1 MAHGTDIQLR
11 GKGTPI
17 DLTGLSHTCELL
29 GVTAAQIWAV
39 LSVETRGFG
48 FFQDR
53 RPQILF
59 ERHIFHRL
67 TNGRYDSDN
76 ADISNRKPGGYLKGA
91 DEYIRLEKALQLD
104 KEAALQS
111 TSWGIGQVMG
121 FNSKEAGFSSTEA
134 MVTEM
139 VKDENSQ
146 LTAMAN
152 FIKENNLAGALQRK
166 NWASFARGY
175 NGKNYKINEYD
186 TRLSAAYAK
195 FKGILPDLTLRRAQ
209 AALLYIGIDP
219 GSIDGLRGRMTRS
232 ALCIFQGRTGLLVT
246 GELDGKTEAALL
258 KEAGL

>member
-1 MAHGTDIQLR
+1 MNFQNR
-11 GKGTPI
+11 GIPLDDRGM
-17 DLTGLSHTCELL
+17 DLICDTL
-29 GVTAAQIWAV
+29 GVADAEVWAI
-39 LSVETRGFG
+39 LNVETRGFG

-53 RPQILF
+53 RPQLLF

-67 TNGRYDSDN
+67 TNGRYDSGN
-76 ADISNRKPGGYLKGA
+76 SDISNRKPGGYLKGS

-121 FNSKEAGFSSTEA
+121 FNFKVAGFSSTEA

-175 NGKNYKINEYD
+175 NGKDYKINEYD
-186 TRLSAAYAK
+186 TRLAAAYAK
-195 FKGILPDLTLRRAQ
+195 FKVILPDLTLRRAQ
-209 AALLYIGIDP
+209 AALLYLGIDP
-219 GSIDGLRGRMTRS
+219 GSIDGLRGRFTRS
-232 ALCIFQGRTGLLVT
+232 ALIEFQERSGLPIN
-246 GELDGKTEAALL
+246 GELDSDTETELL
-258 KEAGL
+258 KKAFATV

>member
-1 MAHGTDIQLR
+1 MTQSTDIQLR

-17 DLTGLSHTCELL
+17 DLTGLSHACELL
-29 GVTAAQIWAV
+29 GLAAAEVWAI
-39 LSVETRGFG
+39 LNVETRGFG

-67 TNGRYDSDN
+67 IKGRYDSDN
-76 ADISNRKPGGYLKGA
+76 ADVSNRKPGGYLKGA
-91 DEYIRLEKALQLD
+91 AEYIRLEKALQLD
-104 KEAALQS
+104 KEAAIQS

-121 FNSKEAGFSSTEA
+121 FNFKVAGFSSTEA

-166 NWASFARGY
+166 DWAAFARGY
-175 NGKNYKINEYD
+175 NGKDYKINEYD
-186 TRLSAAYAK
+186 TRLAAAYAK
-195 FKGILPDLTLRRAQ
+195 FKVILPDLTLRRAQ

-219 GSIDGLRGRMTRS
+219 GTIDGLRGRFTRS
-232 ALCIFQGRTGLLVT
+232 ALIKFQERSGLPMT
-246 GELDGKTEAALL
+246 GELDSDTETELL
-258 KEAGL
+258 KEM